1 MAQVNFEN
9 DPTKLNDFN
18 LVLAF
23 DCHSHCNFGA
33 FHSAQD
39 SKDSIR
45 STQYGVIGKILND
58 TPDTYFTFG
67 SNGQHV
73 KVELEDIFDVNVEKL
88 HEHSDY
94 TIPAE
99 LVANITERKYAPP
112 ATTKTYSGYSGAG
125 AHKSNAYL
133 YEDYY
138 TGGGCYGQHDNATG
152 GDKAKTALITAIN
165 SFSSMYYLNTSKL
178 KDLFVAFVAFVE
190 EEALTQHL
198 STSFDIQAFENLV
211 AQDIPMELDAS
222 LDYLFAEIQKEYD
235 VVKGFK
241 TKKTKNALVVSG
253 SNTVDNITD
262 VSTVD
267 VVTETIS
274 EDVTTYNDTQ
284 KQAYVDGFEA
294 AQLNITLVEA
304 LHWYSY
310 TDSLAQCFK
319 VGYEKAVK
327 DYGLNPS
334 AYEEI

>member
-1 MAQVNFEN
+1 
-9 DPTKLNDFN
+9 
-18 LVLAF
+18 
-23 DCHSHCNFGA
+23 
-33 FHSAQD
+33 
-39 SKDSIR
+39 
-45 STQYGVIGKILND
+45 
-58 TPDTYFTFG
+58 
-67 SNGQHV
+67 
-73 KVELEDIFDVNVEKL
+73 
-88 HEHSDY
+88 
-94 TIPAE
+94 
-99 LVANITERKYAPP
+99 
-112 ATTKTYSGYSGAG
+112 
-125 AHKSNAYL
+125 
-133 YEDYY
+133 
-138 TGGGCYGQHDNATG
+138 
-152 GDKAKTALITAIN
+152 
-165 SFSSMYYLNTSKL
+165 MYYLNTSKL
-178 KDLFVAFVAFVE
+178 KDLVGAFVAFVE

-222 LDYLFAEIQKEYD
+222 LDYLFAEIQKEYN

-253 SNTVDNITD
+253 NNTVDNITD

-284 KQAYVDGFEA
+284 KQAYADGFEA

-334 AYEEI
+334 AYEDI